1 MILDVRFNENSKVIN
16 TSFNEQKLTISPS
29 FTEVVVVTSDVPSG
43 DYPFYYGDY
52 VVTPDLESQTLET
65 AMTIL
70 KKDVT
75 VKAIPH
81 YTVGN
86 TSGGDTVFIAM
97 EV

>member
-1 MILDVRFNENSKVIN
+1 MILNVKFHEKSKIINTVVTENDLTVRPKFNEVI
-16 TSFNEQKLTISPS
+16 F
-29 FTEVVVVTSDVPSG
+29 VTSGIPSG

-52 VVTPDLESQTLET
+52 VVTPDLEAQPLET
-65 AMTIL
+65 AMKIM

-81 YTVGN
+81 YTTGN
-86 TSGGDTVFIAM
+86 TSGGNNVYIAT